1 MWVRFGYG
9 YLNLRVSYPQEEEML
24 SDAAIRKAKIEDKP
38 YRLSDSGGLVLQVT
52 PAGGKL
58 WRYRYRFNGKE
69 KMLAL
74 GQYPDVSLADARGAR
89 DKAKAELKAGRDPSI
104 VKKLDKLNVIKTS
117 ADTFEVI
124 AREWFELQKPQ
135 WVERHADKVIESLE
149 LHVFPIIGQSPI
161 RNITAP
167 EILGVL
173 RKIEARP
180 AIDTARRV
188 RQRISA
194 VFVYA
199 IASGRADNDPAAI
212 VQGAMA
218 PLKKGRQPA
227 ITDVEKAREILK
239 AVDDEPAYPVTK
251 LAMRLLALTAIRPG
265 TLITTPWS
273 ELDAIDKKDPVW
285 QISAARMKLR
295 KDQKEEEARDHLVPL
310 SKQAMDT
317 IEALRSITGRGP
329 LAFPNTRHAHKP
341 MSENALGYLLNR
353 AGYHHRHVPHG
364 WRSTFSTIMNEL
376 YPNDRH
382 IIDFML
388 AHVPKDKV
396 EAAYNR
402 ALYLPRRKELA
413 QLWADLIMKDAKPA
427 QDLLEGL
434 RHSAPL

>member
-1 MWVRFGYG
+1 
-9 YLNLRVSYPQEEEML
+9 ML

-38 YRLSDSGGLVLQVT
+38 YRLADSGGLVLQVT

-58 WRYRYRFNGKE
+58 WRYRYRFDGKE

-74 GQYPDVSLADARGAR
+74 GQYPDVSLSDARIAR
-89 DKAKAELKAGRDPSI
+89 DKAKAELRAGRDPSI
-104 VKKLDKLNVIKTS
+104 AKKLDKLNLMKTT
-117 ADTFEVI
+117 ADTFEAV
-124 AREWFELQKPQ
+124 AREWFDLQKPR
-135 WVERHADKVIESLE
+135 WAERHADKVIESLE
-149 LHVFPIIGQSPI
+149 LHVFPILGNSPI

-167 EILGVL
+167 EVLGIL

-188 RQRISA
+188 RQRMSA
-194 VFVYA
+194 IFVYA

-227 ITDVEKAREILK
+227 ITDLEKAREIL
-239 AVDDEPAYPVTK
+239 AVVDANPAYPVTK
-251 LAMRLLALTAIRPG
+251 LAMRLLALTALRPG
-265 TLITTPWS
+265 TLVRTPWS
-273 ELDAIDKKDPVW
+273 EFDAIDPKDPVW
-285 QISAARMKLR
+285 QIPASRMKML
-295 KDQKEEEARDHLVPL
+295 KDLKDDEDRDHLVPM
-310 SKQAMDT
+310 SKQAMET
-317 IEALRSITGRGP
+317 IEALRLLTGRGP

-376 YPNDRH
+376 YPADRQ

-402 ALYLPRRKELA
+402 ALYLPRRKKLA
-413 QLWADLIMKDAKPA
+413 QIWADLILKDAKPA
-427 QDLLEGL
+427 QDLLEGA
-434 RHSAPL
+434 RHL

>member
-1 MWVRFGYG
+1 
-9 YLNLRVSYPQEEEML
+9 ML
-24 SDAAIRKAKIEDKP
+24 TDTAIRKAKPEDKA
-38 YRLSDSGGLVLQVT
+38 YKLSDSGGLVLLVT

-74 GQYPDVSLADARGAR
+74 GQYPDVSLVDARAAR
-89 DKAKAELKAGRDPSI
+89 DKAKAELKAGRDPAI
-104 VKKLDKLNVIKTS
+104 VKKLDKLNVVKNS
-117 ADTFEVI
+117 EDTFEVI
-124 AREWFELQKPQ
+124 AREWFAVQKPR
-135 WVERHADKVIESLE
+135 WASRHADKVIESLE
-149 LHVFPIIGQSPI
+149 LHVFPVLGASPI
-161 RNITAP
+161 RNITPP
-167 EILGVL
+167 EVLGIL

-199 IASGRADNDPAAI
+199 IASGRAVDDPAAV
-212 VQGAMA
+212 VQRAMA
-218 PLKKGRQPA
+218 PLKKGRFPA
-227 ITDVEKAREILK
+227 ITNLAKARVILRD
-239 AVDDEPAYPVTK
+239 VDNTPSYPATK
-251 LAMRLLALTAIRPG
+251 LAMRLLVLTALRPG

-273 ELDAIDKKDPVW
+273 EFDEIDADDPVW
-285 QISAARMKLR
+285 QIPAARMKLQ
-295 KDQKEEEARDHLVPL
+295 KDLKDDEARDHLVPL
-310 SKQAMDT
+310 SKQAVET
-317 IEALRSITGRGP
+317 IAVLRTLTGAGP
-329 LAFPNTRHAHKP
+329 LAFPNSRHAHKP

-353 AGYHHRHVPHG
+353 AGYPGRHVPHG

-376 YPNDRH
+376 YREDKP

-413 QLWADLIMKDAKPA
+413 QIWADLIMEGATPA
-427 QDLLEGL
+427 RDLLEGL
-434 RHSAPL
+434 RHSAPIKSL

>member
-1 MWVRFGYG
+1 
-9 YLNLRVSYPQEEEML
+9 ML
-24 SDAAIRKAKIEDKP
+24 TDTAIRKAKIDDKP

-69 KMLAL
+69 KMLAF
-74 GQYPDVSLADARGAR
+74 GQYPDVSLLEARAAR
-89 DKAKAELKAGRDPSI
+89 DKAKAELKAGRDPS
-104 VKKLDKLNVIKTS
+104 VTKKIDKLNVVKNS
-117 ADTFEVI
+117 ADTFEAVS
-124 AREWFELQKPQ
+124 REWFELQKPQ
-135 WVERHADKVIESLE
+135 WVERHADKVLESLE
-149 LHVFPIIGQSPI
+149 LHVFPTLGQSPI

-167 EILGVL
+167 EVLGVL

-188 RQRISA
+188 RQRMSA
-194 VFVYA
+194 IFVYA
-199 IASGRADNDPAAI
+199 IASGRAISDPAAI

-227 ITDVEKAREILK
+227 ITDLEKAREILQ
-239 AVDDEPAYPVTK
+239 AVDGNPAYPVTK
-251 LAMRLLALTAIRPG
+251 LAMRLLALTAVRPG

-273 ELDAIDKKDPVW
+273 EFAEIDPKDPVW
-285 QISAARMKLR
+285 QIPAARMKLR
-295 KDQKEEEARDHLVPL
+295 KDQKEDEARDHLVPL
-310 SKQAMDT
+310 SKQAVET
-317 IEALRSITGRGP
+317 IEALRTMTGAGP
-329 LAFPNTRHAHKP
+329 LVFPNARHAHKP

-376 YPNDRH
+376 YSNDRH
-382 IIDFML
+382 IIDVML

-413 QLWADLIMKDAKPA
+413 QLWADLILKDAKPA
-427 QDLLEGL
+427 QELLHGL